1 MADSSEDCCQVAER
15 FCLRALLVSFGFLLF
30 WFVLMLLAWD
40 WVVGIHAAMM
50 RIEEAQMVQFAYDAK
65 MLNYL
70 LMGVFKLAAFLLFLI
85 PWLVLRFTRD

>member
-1 MADSSEDCCQVAER
+1 
-15 FCLRALLVSFGFLLF
+15 
-30 WFVLMLLAWD
+30 
-40 WVVGIHAAMM
+40 VVGIHAAMM
-50 RIEEAQMVQFAYDAK
+50 RIEEAQMAQFAYDAK